1 MAGQVAGLL
10 VCRLAFAVLVV
21 LGVTGVTFVLTYV
34 VPGDPAR
41 AILGVQADEATVT
54 NLRQALGLNHPV
66 YSQYLLFLGR
76 ILQGNLGRSYL
87 TGEDVLGAIITRL
100 PVTLKLAL
108 AVVCIAAGGGIVV
121 GALAAWKPQNPVSRA
136 SIGLL
141 TGMAAVPAFFLA
153 VVASWIVAGKF
164 GLAPI
169 SGYKPGF
176 EGAKYLALPCVVLA
190 IYPTALIARFVRSHL
205 TEVMAQPY
213 ILTHRAI
220 GMAEV
225 RVLRYAL
232 KNVLLSTV
240 TVVGN
245 VTAAILTG
253 TFFVESIFALP
264 GLGLLAVHAS
274 IRYDFPMIQGI
285 VLFIAVAYVGINAL
299 TDIVYLLVDPRVGR
313 ES

>member
-1 MAGQVAGLL
+1 MVGQIAGLFAR
-10 VCRLAFAVLVV
+10 RLAFAVLVM

-41 AILGVQADEATVT
+41 AILGVQADDATVA

-66 YSQYLLFLGR
+66 YAQYLFFLAR
-76 ILQGNLGRSYL
+76 LLRGNLGRSYL
-87 TGEDVLGAIITRL
+87 TGEDVLGAIMTRL
-100 PVTLKLAL
+100 PVTLKLAV
-108 AVVCIAAGGGIVV
+108 AVVCMAAGGGMGV
-121 GALAAWKPQNPVSRA
+121 GVLAAWRPQHPVSRA
-136 SIGLL
+136 SLGVL
-141 TGMAAVPAFFLA
+141 TGAASVPAFFLA
-153 VVASWIVAGKF
+153 VVASWIVAGTF

-176 EGAKYLALPCVVLA
+176 AGVQYLVLPCIVLA
-190 IYPTALIARFVRSHL
+190 IYPTALIARFVRSTL

-213 ILTHRAI
+213 IMTHRAI

-225 RVLRYAL
+225 HVLRYAL

-253 TFFVESIFALP
+253 TFFVEYVFALP
-264 GLGLLAVHAS
+264 GIGLLAVNAS
-274 IRYDFPMIQGI
+274 LRYDFPMIQGI
-285 VLFIAVAYVGINAL
+285 VLFIAFAYVGITAL
-299 TDIVYLLVDPRVGR
+299 TDIVYLVVDPRVGHR
-313 ES
+313 S

>member
-1 MAGQVAGLL
+1 MVGQIAGHFAR
-10 VCRLAFAVLVV
+10 RLAFAVLVV

-41 AILGVQADEATVT
+41 AILGVQADAATVA
-54 NLRQALGLNHPV
+54 NLRQELGLNRPL
-66 YSQYLLFLGR
+66 YAQYGRFLVR
-76 ILQGNLGRSYL
+76 ILRGDLGRSYL
-87 TGEDVLGAIITRL
+87 TGEDVLGAIVARL
-100 PVTLKLAL
+100 PVTLKLAS
-108 AVVCIAAGGGIVV
+108 VVIGMAAGGGIVV
-121 GALAAWKPQNPVSRA
+121 GAFAAWKPRNPVGRA
-136 SIGLL
+136 SLGVL
-141 TGMAAVPAFFLA
+141 TGMASVPAFFLA

-169 SGYKPGF
+169 SGYEPGF
-176 EGAKYLALPCVVLA
+176 EGVKYLVLPCLVLA
-190 IYPTALIARFVRSHL
+190 IYPTALIARFVRSNL
-205 TEVMAQPY
+205 TEVLAQPY
-213 ILTHRAI
+213 IMTHRAI

-225 RVLRYAL
+225 GVLRYAL

-253 TFFVESIFALP
+253 TFFVEYVFALP
-264 GLGLLAVHAS
+264 GIGLLAVNAS

-285 VLFIAVAYVGINAL
+285 VLFIAVAYVGMTAL

-313 ES
+313 KP